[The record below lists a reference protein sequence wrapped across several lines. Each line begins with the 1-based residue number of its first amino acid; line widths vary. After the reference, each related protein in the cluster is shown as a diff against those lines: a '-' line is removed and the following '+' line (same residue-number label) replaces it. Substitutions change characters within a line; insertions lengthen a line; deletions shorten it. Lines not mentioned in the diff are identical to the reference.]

1 MLKCKLERV
10 SLKLLRVGNASSNA
24 GTAAMCEV
32 ALIKGVKGKEG
43 REGSIDK
50 AIEKRFL
57 EGLARCCFR
66 EVPFRG
72 RKFEKCKFNEISIEF
87 SDLKRLIFRSLFV
100 VESIFIESLVSIKL
114 GEIIFDVIIILLL

>member
-32 ALIKGVKGKEG
+32 ALIKGVKEKG

-72 RKFEKCKFNEISIEF
+72 RKFEKCKFKEISILRSEKIDI
-87 SDLKRLIFRSLFV
+87 SITFRCG
-100 VESIFIESLVSIKL
+100 ESLVSY
-114 GEIIFDVIIILLL
+114 LLNL

>member
-32 ALIKGVKGKEG
+32 ALIKGVKEKG

-66 EVPFRG
+66 EVPFLG
-72 RKFEKCKFNEISIEF
+72 RKFEKCKFKEISIEF
-87 SDLKRLIFRSLFV
+87 SDLKRLIFRSFFV

>member
-32 ALIKGVKGKEG
+32 ALIKGVKEKG

-72 RKFEKCKFNEISIEF
+72 RKFEKCKFKEISIEF

>member
-32 ALIKGVKGKEG
+32 ALIKGVKEKG

-57 EGLARCCFR
+57 EGLAGCCFR

-72 RKFEKCKFNEISIEF
+72 RKFEKCKFNEISILRSEKIDI
-87 SDLKRLIFRSLFV
+87 SITFRC
-100 VESIFIESLVSIKL
+100 
-114 GEIIFDVIIILLL
+114 GEHIY

>member
-32 ALIKGVKGKEG
+32 ALIKGVKEKG

-72 RKFEKCKFNEISIEF
+72 RKFEKCKFKKISIEF

-100 VESIFIESLVSIKL
+100 VESIFIESLVSVKL

>member
-32 ALIKGVKGKEG
+32 ALIKGVKEKG

-114 GEIIFDVIIILLL
+114 EEIIFDVIIILLL

>member
-32 ALIKGVKGKEG
+32 ALIKGVKEKG

-66 EVPFRG
+66 EIPFRG

>member
-32 ALIKGVKGKEG
+32 ALIKGVKEKG

-72 RKFEKCKFNEISIEF
+72 RKFEKCKFKEISIE
-87 SDLKRLIFRSLFV
+87 SLFV